1 MATSK
6 ELCSDDFGGKISSS
20 VSHFERA
27 QLLVYSV
34 CK

>member
-6 ELCSDDFGGKISSS
+6 ELWSDDFGGETNNYIP
-20 VSHFERA
+20 FYERM

-34 CK
+34 CV